1 MFLSKFLK
9 IPDFK
14 KARRAVASGHLKS
27 DSMAAAV
34 EWMYSDASPGDGWKA
49 SC

>member
-1 MFLSKFLK
+1 MVLSSFKK
-9 IPDFK
+9 YPAFK
-14 KARRAVASGHLKS
+14 KARRALASGHLKS